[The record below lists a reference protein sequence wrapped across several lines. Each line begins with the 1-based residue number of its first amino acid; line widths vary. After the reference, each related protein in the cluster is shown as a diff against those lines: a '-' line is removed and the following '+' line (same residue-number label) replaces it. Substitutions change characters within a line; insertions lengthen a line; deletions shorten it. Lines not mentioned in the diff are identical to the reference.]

1 MGMGLVDKPVVCSDY
16 QEPGDTD
23 YQELTARTI
32 RNQNRPQTR
41 RNAGLQRLL

>member
-1 MGMGLVDKPVVCSDY
+1 MSLVDKPVACSDY
-16 QEPGDTD
+16 QEPVGTD
-23 YQELTARTI
+23 YREPKARTI